1 MPSQTFFNLPKEKQK
16 LIYESAIKEFS
27 RVSFDE
33 ASINQIIH
41 NANISRGSF
50 YMYFEDKEDLYDYLL
65 SIHKKKFSEIEKQI
79 FEENDGDLLKSYQAL
94 FLRFVKKINHNRRKK
109 FFQNIVLNTNF
120 KNVSVLSER
129 NVAAE
134 KKRMERLISYIDKEK
149 LNITK
154 EEELYDIVDLCNM
167 CLIHSLIKIIKFN
180 EDVESVYHK
189 FEHQLL
195 LLKKGLYKEESHD

>member
-65 SIHKKKFSEIEKQI
+65 TIHKEKFSLIEKQI

-94 FLRFVKKINHNRRKK
+94 FLKFIKKINHNRHKK
-109 FFQNIVLNTNF
+109 FFQNIILNTNF
-120 KNVSVLSER
+120 KNVSVLPAR
-129 NVAAE
+129 NIDVE
-134 KKRMERLISYIDKEK
+134 KKRTERLISYIDKEK

-167 CLIHSLIKIIKFN
+167 CLIHSLIKIIKWN
-180 EDVESVYHK
+180 EDVDRVYQK

-195 LLKKGLYKEESHD
+195 LLKKGLYKEDSYD